1 MPHTGAQDQSR
12 SEHFLQNGGCTV
24 EAQDSG
30 LLDGVVVLI
39 EGEGAGDAIDGA
51 ACDGIDDGLLV
62 VVIASSQTGI
72 LSSLNAVDNGHG
84 SIVAQRSEAVGVLL
98 AVLSLVC
105 VLKVGVG
112 ALCVVCAEVG
122 VLQLGV
128 RCVAFQTIP
137 AVAAQEGNCQTEAL
151 SLSQDLTDRMVVS
164 WVL

>member
-24 EAQDSG
+24 EAQDSS

-39 EGEGAGDAIDGA
+39 KGEGAGDAVNGA
-51 ACDGIDDGLLV
+51 ACDGIDDGLLI
-62 VVIASSQTGI
+62 VVITSGQAGI
-72 LSSLNAVDNGHG
+72 LSSLNAVNNGHG

-98 AVLSLVC
+98 TVLSLVC

-137 AVAAQEGNCQTEAL
+137 AVAAQEGTARPML
-151 SLSQDLTDRMVVS
+151 SA
-164 WVL
+164 

>member
-1 MPHTGAQDQSR
+1 MGLLFLSAAFMPHTGAQDQSR

-51 ACDGIDDGLLV
+51 ACDSIDDGLLI
-62 VVIASSQTGI
+62 VVITSGQAGI

-98 AVLSLVC
+98 TVLSLVGI
-105 VLKVGVG
+105 LKVRVG

-122 VLQLGV
+122 ILQLVGS
-128 RCVAFQTIP
+128 CVAFQPSQPSPPRKGTARP
-137 AVAAQEGNCQTEAL
+137 ML
-151 SLSQDLTDRMVVS
+151 SA
-164 WVL
+164 

>member
-51 ACDGIDDGLLV
+51 ACDGVDDGLLV

-72 LSSLNAVDNGHG
+72 LSSRSLLDAIERCDLAAFEPLVEKHLYGGIRRLG
-84 SIVAQRSEAVGVLL
+84 SKL
-98 AVLSLVC
+98 
-105 VLKVGVG
+105 
-112 ALCVVCAEVG
+112 
-122 VLQLGV
+122 
-128 RCVAFQTIP
+128 
-137 AVAAQEGNCQTEAL
+137 TEEYA
-151 SLSQDLTDRMVVS
+151 DYFEPEK
-164 WVL
+164 